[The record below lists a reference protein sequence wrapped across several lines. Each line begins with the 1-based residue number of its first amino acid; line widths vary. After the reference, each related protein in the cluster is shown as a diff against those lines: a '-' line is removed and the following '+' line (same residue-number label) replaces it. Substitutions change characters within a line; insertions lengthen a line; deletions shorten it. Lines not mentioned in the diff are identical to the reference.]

1 MSKKQGKDVKTGS
14 TLTFSSADL
23 MPRSKPG
30 TWKYML
36 PIWLAITSLLWFAEN
51 LGWDIKVVAA
61 VVFVFAL
68 LSDALVWLLGL
79 IALLPVV
86 GPLIVKA
93 LTLPAVWLLN
103 AVGYL
108 VSIMVIRRGYSKDV
122 MTYRALTV
130 ALITGIVIGFVF
142 GYLTGAI

>member
-1 MSKKQGKDVKTGS
+1 MSKKQGEDVKTSS

-23 MPRSKPG
+23 MPRSKRG

-36 PIWLAITSLLWFAEN
+36 PIWLTIVGLLWFAEN

-61 VVFVFAL
+61 GAFVFAL

-93 LTLPAVWLLN
+93 LTLPVVWLLN

-108 VSIMVIRRGYSKDV
+108 VSFMVIRRGYSKDV
-122 MTYRALTV
+122 ITYRALTV
-130 ALITGIVIGFVF
+130 ALIAGIVIGFVI

>member
-1 MSKKQGKDVKTGS
+1 MSKKQGKEVETGDAKA
-14 TLTFSSADL
+14 FSLADL

-68 LSDALVWLLGL
+68 LSDALVWLL
-79 IALLPVV
+79 
-86 GPLIVKA
+86 
-93 LTLPAVWLLN
+93 
-103 AVGYL
+103 
-108 VSIMVIRRGYSKDV
+108 
-122 MTYRALTV
+122 
-130 ALITGIVIGFVF
+130 
-142 GYLTGAI
+142 